1 MSDWGAGKDA
11 VAQMKAGNDL
21 LMPGPNQVN
30 TIIQAVKDGKLD
42 EKVLDRNVE
51 DILNLILK
59 TPRFKNY
66 KYSNKPNTVANAA
79 MSRKAATEGM
89 ILLKNPIVR
98 FRLPKKQKVLP
109 CLEILHT
116 RRI

>member
-1 MSDWGAGKDA
+1 
-11 VAQMKAGNDL
+11 MKAGNDL

-42 EKVLDRNVE
+42 VKALDRNVE
-51 DILNLILK
+51 DILNFIVK

-66 KYSNKPNTVANAA
+66 KYSNKPNTIANAA

-89 ILLKNPIVR
+89 ILLKNSGNA
-98 FRLPKKQKVLP
+98 LPFKGKIKSVALSSMP
-109 CLEILHT
+109 KPLLLE
-116 RRI
+116 